1 MKISE
6 VKVWF
11 GIVNINYNNDVYQ
24 LSSDDPETIK
34 NKIPMEIFLK
44 DYESI
49 GEALDMLYKYDN
61 EYRAQKECSP

>member
-11 GIVNINYNNDVYQ
+11 GIVNINYNNGVYQ
-24 LSSDDPETIK
+24 LSSDDPKTIK

-44 DYESI
+44 DYESM
-49 GEALDMLYKYDN
+49 GEALDVLYKHDN